1 VIRKIDMVSFILYLF
16 KKIVRSSERNLRTGT
31 RTGNVKR
38 DGLANDLR
46 SKGMYYHIH
55 LNMRSN

>member
-1 VIRKIDMVSFILYLF
+1 MVSFILYLF

-46 SKGMYYHIH
+46 SKGMYYRVH